1 MTREELTREE
11 QIVLDAL
18 RSVSGSD
25 REAVADMLADILSGN
40 SECHTRVVGMAAETA
55 RNRS

>member
-25 REAVADMLADILSGN
+25 REAAAEMFNDILSGKRGY
-40 SECHTRVVGMAAETA
+40 EVTKCLEFTRCMKH
-55 RNRS
+55 